1 MHDAI
6 WKPHVTVAAIVERD
20 GYFLCVEE
28 DVDGRRVYN
37 QPAGHLDPGESLV
50 AACAREA
57 LEETGWSVEPYALI
71 GLYRLE
77 LPALTYLRVCFA
89 AHALRHD
96 PARALDT
103 GIVAAPWLT
112 RAELAATPE
121 RLRSILVLR
130 CVDDYLAGARY
141 PLAVVADA

>member
-6 WKPHVTVAAIVERD
+6 WRPHVTVAAIVERD
-20 GYFLCVEE
+20 GRFLCVEE
-28 DVDGRRVYN
+28 EVEGRLVYN
-37 QPAGHLDPGESLV
+37 QPAGHLDPGEGLV

-57 LEETGWSVEPYALI
+57 LEETGWSVEPYAVV

-77 LPALTYLRVCFA
+77 LPTLTYLRVCFA

-96 PARALDT
+96 PTRALDT
-103 GIVAAPWLT
+103 GIVGAPWLT
-112 RAELAATPE
+112 RAQLAAAPQ
-121 RLRSILVLR
+121 RLRSVLVLR

-141 PLAVVADA
+141 PLAVVAGA